1 MNIKKLDQLA
11 KQGSELPSSL
21 NIYEQAYYIAS
32 RGLYQQYTKGE
43 ITLEQARTEKTQVI
57 KSYNEGQQEMEYFMQ
72 LHQVWDK
79 LKQLKEEG
87 FDTILELEILEVLD
101 RIL

>member
-1 MNIKKLDQLA
+1 MNLKELDKMA
-11 KQGSELPSSL
+11 KQGLEMPSSL

-32 RGLYQQYTKGE
+32 RGLYQQYAKGE
-43 ITLEQARTEKTQVI
+43 ITLTQARVEKEQVI
-57 KSYNEGQQEMEYFMQ
+57 KAYEEGQSEMEYFMQ

-87 FDTILELEILEVLD
+87 FDTVLEMEILEVLD

>member
-1 MNIKKLDQLA
+1 MNLKELDKIA
-11 KQGSELPSSL
+11 KQELEMPSSL

-32 RGLYQQYTKGE
+32 RGLYQQYAKGE
-43 ITLEQARTEKTQVI
+43 ITLAQARAEKEQVI
-57 KSYNEGQQEMEYFMQ
+57 KAYEEGQSEMEYFMQ

-87 FDTILELEILEVLD
+87 FDTVLEMEILEVLD